1 MPSFQR
7 PVNFSAAVEGNM
19 KRLLTPNKITALRVL
34 LGCAAVGLYAMGER
48 IGAPRVGAI
57 ALALTILCVALDGL
71 DGYLARRLNL
81 ATRVGAQFDIAGD
94 RVIENVFFT
103 YFAVC
108 GQISLWVPV
117 IFFVRG
123 SMTDFLRGLAAM
135 RESRFGG
142 GSEYFRRNWLL
153 THGWSRRIV
162 ASRASRAAYAT
173 LKCACFCALGFQW
186 MLLHSRSSPA
196 ADLLAASNYTVS
208 VVVVSTI
215 VFCLLRAIPVVW
227 EGRRDFL
234 ELGRPTTQD
243 VPHTSSKILRI
254 PARRAAAVR

>member
-1 MPSFQR
+1 
-7 PVNFSAAVEGNM
+7 VNFSATVEGNM

-57 ALALTILCVALDGL
+57 ALALTILCIALDGL

-81 ATRVGAQFDIAGD
+81 ATPVGAQFDIVGD

-142 GSEYFRRNWLL
+142 SSENFRRNWLL
-153 THGWSRRIV
+153 SHNWSRRIV
-162 ASRASRAAYAT
+162 ASRASRTAYAG
-173 LKCACFCALGFQW
+173 LKCVCFCALGYQW
-186 MLLHSRSSPA
+186 MLLRSQGSHEAGHVA
-196 ADLLAASNYTVS
+196 AVAYTVGAA
-208 VVVVSTI
+208 VFAAI
-215 VFCLLRAIPVVW
+215 AFCLLRAIPVVW

-243 VPHTSSKILRI
+243 VPHTSSRILRI
-254 PARRAAAVR
+254 PVRRAAATR